1 MGVSAIGQAIRWL
14 LVPVSAAAVVGA
26 CIVAARWAVSMVDR
40 QCPIG
45 SMVGGACV
53 EPWHTTA
60 VEASIYTA
68 IVPAVLGLVILP
80 SLIAPQFKRTVAVAA
95 CLGAIA
101 AAGAAY
107 VMTAWAD
114 LLLPLVVTV
123 MSGGVGILWVWSRFR
138 RGLND
143 RT

>member
-1 MGVSAIGQAIRWL
+1 VSAIGKGIRWL

-26 CIVAARWAVSMVDR
+26 CIVAARWAVSIVDR
-40 QCPIG
+40 RCPAG

-68 IVPAVLGLVILP
+68 IVLAVLGLVILP
-80 SLIAPQFKRTVAVAA
+80 SLIAPQLKRTVAVVAF
-95 CLGAIA
+95 LGAIA
-101 AAGAAY
+101 AAGAVY
-107 VMTAWAD
+107 FMTAWAEM
-114 LLLPLVVTV
+114 LLPLVVTV
-123 MSGGVGILWVWSRFR
+123 LSGGIGILWVWSRS
-138 RGLND
+138 RGVLND

>member
-1 MGVSAIGQAIRWL
+1 MGLSAIGKAIRWL

-26 CIVAARWAVSMVDR
+26 CIVAARWAVTMVDR
-40 QCPIG
+40 HCPIG

-68 IVPAVLGLVILP
+68 IVLAVLGLVILP
-80 SLIAPQFKRTVAVAA
+80 SLIAPQLQRAVAVVAGLAA
-95 CLGAIA
+95 FA

-107 VMTAWAD
+107 FMTAWAD
-114 LLLPLVVTV
+114 LLVPLVVTV
-123 MSGGVGILWVWSRFR
+123 MTGGVGVLWVWSRSR
-138 RGLND
+138 RVSND

>member
-1 MGVSAIGQAIRWL
+1 VGVSAIGKGIRWL
-14 LVPVSAAAVVGA
+14 LVPLSAAAVVVAG
-26 CIVAARWAVSMVDR
+26 IVGARWAVSIVDR
-40 QCPIG
+40 RCPVE

-68 IVPAVLGLVILP
+68 IVLAVLGLVILP
-80 SLIAPQFKRTVAVAA
+80 SLIAPQLKRTVAVVAF
-95 CLGAIA
+95 LGAIA

-107 VMTAWAD
+107 FMTAWAEM
-114 LLLPLVVTV
+114 LLPLVVTV
-123 MSGGVGILWVWSRFR
+123 LSGGIGILWVWSRS
-138 RGLND
+138 RGVLND